1 MQNREVAHRFFYDL
15 NGSFDRRSMTV
26 SYYND
31 CYFSYGTCIGEIS
44 ETITGKTVLL
54 VSDNNFSNTTSKHI
68 RELINACPFEYRPL
82 PQRMYQRDFNA
93 FNILGYLKSNL
104 EYYSKSRLSRQE
116 NRQGFLRAYNQL
128 IDCLELVKFSDY
140 ISEINKLMDDYK
152 ELKEQIKNNVAELK
166 AKQKQRDIEKRNKLK
181 AELAEILEKTS
192 YLERIQYSYDYNLRD
207 YITSENRQKLK
218 QLINPKNDLS
228 FIWFNGEKVNTSQGI
243 TVNKIDVIKL
253 LKLWEHNKDI
263 LGLKI
268 DNYTILE
275 KTSDYVKVGC
285 HKIPVENLKALLNVI
300 KAEKTVA

>member
-26 SYYND
+26 SYYNN